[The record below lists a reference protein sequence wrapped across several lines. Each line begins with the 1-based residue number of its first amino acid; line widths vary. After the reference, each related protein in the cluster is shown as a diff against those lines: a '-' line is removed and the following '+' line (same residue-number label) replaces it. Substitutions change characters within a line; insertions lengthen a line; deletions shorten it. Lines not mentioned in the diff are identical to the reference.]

1 MIASLTVTTGCTQ
14 NKGYIGD
21 WFGIW
26 RVSSIEIDHE
36 PADDY
41 DPPYMY
47 WKFQSHIV
55 QMLFVYD
62 ESEHTADFCYGTW
75 DESDGYVTLNFD
87 WDLAIPPQFA
97 HLDMISRLKII
108 KKTGSELQLQYIN
121 TDGKTISYK
130 LQKWG

>member
-1 MIASLTVTTGCTQ
+1 
-14 NKGYIGD
+14 
-21 WFGIW
+21 
-26 RVSSIEIDHE
+26 
-36 PADDY
+36 
-41 DPPYMY
+41 
-47 WKFQSHIV
+47 
-55 QMLFVYD
+55 VYD
-62 ESEHTADFCYGTW
+62 ESEDTADFCYGTW